1 MLRDVFAL
9 FGPEAASLLDSR
21 GIAAGFYGCGVWV
34 PGASSRQRQ
43 KGALMH
49 HSRKLMLLCVSF
61 GVLAAILSAA
71 GAGFWALIPAAG
83 CAVTCAQMIVT
94 MVRGGHHQPHS

>member
-1 MLRDVFAL
+1 
-9 FGPEAASLLDSR
+9 
-21 GIAAGFYGCGVWV
+21 
-34 PGASSRQRQ
+34 
-43 KGALMH
+43 MH

-83 CAVTCAQMIVT
+83 CAVTCAQMIVM
-94 MVRGGHHQPHS
+94 MVRGGRHQPHG